1 MCICA
6 VVETAHPTAS
16 LCWREA
22 CVWLLSTVTSLE
34 RQKSPRS
41 PQQSHW
47 FVAADCF
54 SPSLPVGVTDRPPKN
69 SCGYLPPAKVP
80 LRKWDQAK
88 QETTKAQ
95 RERETSQSAGF
106 LCAHKTTALTQK
118 TSDRQAEGQSN
129 HLVRVIHSSPTRFNI
144 LLEGVKSSA
153 ECLRYRFL
161 LGRDWVFLF
170 QLKCFEPPLS
180 NKLAGAAAGTADEA
194 HLMSSSVSKVE
205 SHLRGFLLI
214 WLSLVQHFMLM
225 SEWWCRLFVEGIPAE
240 KSISWVLPQHFH
252 LTDLRLLIC

>member
-1 MCICA
+1 ML
-6 VVETAHPTAS
+6 ETAHPTVS

-34 RQKSPRS
+34 RPKSPRS

-47 FVAADCF
+47 FAAADCF

-106 LCAHKTTALTQK
+106 LCAHKATALTQK

-129 HLVRVIHSSPTRFNI
+129 HLVRLYTAP
-144 LLEGVKSSA
+144 LLDLTFYWKVLRVLQTAYATDSCWEGT
-153 ECLRYRFL
+153 EFP
-161 LGRDWVFLF
+161 FF
-170 QLKCFEPPLS
+170 QLKCSEPPLS
-180 NKLAGAAAGTADEA
+180 NKLAGAAAGTGDEV

-214 WLSLVQHFMLM
+214 WLSLVKHFMLM